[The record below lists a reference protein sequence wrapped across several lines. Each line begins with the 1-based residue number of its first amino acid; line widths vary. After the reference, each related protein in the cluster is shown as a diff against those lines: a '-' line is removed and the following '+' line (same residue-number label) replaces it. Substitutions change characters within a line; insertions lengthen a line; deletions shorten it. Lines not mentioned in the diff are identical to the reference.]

1 MRLQASVYSLL
12 GSLILIERNHMK
24 KIFPYIVVALLSACA
39 MSPDVTQGERV
50 GSDAIVIARFNILPA
65 NSPVLVK
72 VSQTPLFGPVGS
84 FKVENGNSLA
94 VTTLM
99 PGRYNWGDILNV
111 RYTRPID
118 ASGVLPPF
126 EAKSGCISYIG
137 DVTLDFSG
145 PRARV
150 FIEQPS
156 SSTLDEFASQYPKL
170 FAAHAVC
177 K

>member
-1 MRLQASVYSLL
+1 
-12 GSLILIERNHMK
+12 MK
-24 KIFPYIVVALLSACA
+24 KIVPYFVVALLSACA
-39 MSPDVTQGERV
+39 TRPDVTQGERV

-65 NSPVLVK
+65 NSPVYVK
-72 VSQTPLFGPVGS
+72 VSKNPLFGPVGS
-84 FKVENGNSLA
+84 FKVEDGNSQA

-111 RYTRPID
+111 IYSGPVD
-118 ASGVLPPF
+118 ASGALPPF

-145 PRARV
+145 PKARV
-150 FIEQPS
+150 FIEQPNS
-156 SSTLDEFASQYPKL
+156 ATLNAFTSQYPKM
-170 FAAHAVC
+170 FAANAVC